1 MIGKTVS
8 HYRIVETLGSEGVAR
23 RHFLGASMTRTATLM
38 ALSLAILV
46 AALTAQDDAITAGR
60 FPVLEGAYLGQ
71 KPPGIT
77 PQLFAPGIV
86 STGMDDLNAVF
97 SSDGSE
103 FFFTV
108 KLPSR
113 GRHVMLTMR
122 AEHGRWS
129 APAVLPFS
137 GRYNDADPAL
147 SPDGKT
153 LYFASS
159 RPLSAAGP
167 EKDWDIWAVDRT
179 ANGWG
184 SPRRLDSPVNSEA
197 MEVYPSI
204 AGNGALYFSSGR
216 PVGTKAGGIFR
227 AASAAG
233 LYPNVEVFDE
243 RIVSEYGGGDVFIT
257 PDERTIIFSSS
268 QTGGYG
274 NTDLYVSFRRED
286 GAWTRPQNLG
296 STINSPYQEY
306 CPSLSPDGKYFF
318 FSSYKRPEQTSV
330 PEMRSLDDIV
340 RLYRQPYN
348 GAGDV
353 YWVDAAVIQT
363 LRERSLRWSS
373 RDAP

>member
-1 MIGKTVS
+1 MIGRKVS
-8 HYRIVETLGSEGVAR
+8 HPRIIETLGQEGMAR
-23 RHFLGASMTRTATLM
+23 RHNWEASMTRTTTLM
-38 ALSLAILV
+38 VFCLAIVV
-46 AALTAQDDAITAGR
+46 AALMAQDDADTAAR
-60 FPVLEGAYLGQ
+60 FPVLKGPYLGQ

-77 PQLFAPGIV
+77 SELFAPGIV

-97 SSDGSE
+97 SSDGNE

-113 GRHVMLTMR
+113 GRHVMLSMKQER
-122 AEHGRWS
+122 GHWS
-129 APAVLPFS
+129 EPTVLPFS

-159 RPLSAAGP
+159 RPLSAAGR

-184 SPRRLDSPVNSEA
+184 PPRRLDSPVNSEA

-204 AGNGALYFSSGR
+204 AGNGALYFSSSR
-216 PVGTKAGGIFR
+216 PVGKKAGGIFR

-233 LYPNVEVFDE
+233 LYPNAEVFDE
-243 RIVSEYGGGDVFIT
+243 RIVSEYGGGDVFIAS
-257 PDERTIIFSSS
+257 DERTIIFSSN
-268 QTGGYG
+268 QAGGYG

-286 GAWTRPQNLG
+286 GAWTAPQNLG
-296 STINSPYQEY
+296 PTINSPYQEY

-330 PEMRSLDDIV
+330 PEMRSLDDILRV
-340 RLYRQPYN
+340 YRQPYN

-363 LRERSLRWSS
+363 LRERSLR
-373 RDAP
+373 